1 MSEMIKVVKTV
12 EDFAEALKSG
22 TICYISGP
30 ITGVEN
36 YVENFWYAENRLS
49 EFDMIPINPASAF
62 PEGLPYE
69 WYMKIDLRIV
79 DESDS
84 VCFLDGYE
92 TSDDAGREAKRARMN
107 KKEYWAFT
115 LEQIKH
121 YREYYYMAS
130 CIDLETKKAKDPDKE
145 LVKKLETDREE
156 HKKKIA
162 QEGAA
167 LSEWIEKVNPPKT
180 ELQKQNDKVKK
191 VLRSYLYCQNQ
202 IDAACDEITKLDS
215 RRKRITIQ
223 YREVHGGGGSDYTE
237 AVIDN
242 ITSLEE
248 SIVAMTK
255 QLQSER
261 AKVQFWID
269 SLEDYRER
277 NVLTMCYIN
286 DMKFEDIAEKLNY
299 NHDYVRRLHGRG
311 ISKLREV
318 FADEIAKM

>member
-1 MSEMIKVVKTV
+1 MIHVVKRV
-12 EDFAEALKSG
+12 EDFFAVLNQKLV
-22 TICYISGP
+22 CYISGP
-30 ITGVEN
+30 ITGVED
-36 YVENFWYAENRLS
+36 YWERFADAENTLAGNS
-49 EFDMIPINPASAF
+49 LIPINPAGAF

-69 WYMKIDLRIV
+69 WYMNIDLRIV
-79 DESDS
+79 DQCDAI
-84 VCFLDGYE
+84 CFLDGYAN
-92 TSDDAGREAKRARMN
+92 SNGAGREAKRADRN
-107 KKEYWAFT
+107 RNEYWAFT
-115 LEQIKH
+115 LEQLKC
-121 YREYYYMAS
+121 YRGYCYVAS
-130 CIDLETKKAKDPDKE
+130 CLDLETKKSREPDKE
-145 LVKKLETDREE
+145 LVKKLETESEE

-162 QEGAA
+162 REGAA
-167 LSEWIEKVNPPKT
+167 LGAWIAKANPPKT
-180 ELQKQNDKVKK
+180 EIQKQNDKVKK
-191 VLRSYLYCQNQ
+191 VLRSSLYCQRQ

-242 ITSLEE
+242 ITGLEE

-299 NHDYVRRLHGRG
+299 NHDHVRRLHGRG